1 MKIQLCLILAA
12 ILFAVQLP
20 AQTTKT
26 SKKIQEAQEAVE
38 NTAEIITTAD
48 KTIKTL
54 FPGKKKK
61 SQAGADTSEKTNNN
75 GENVSKKEGSS
86 AIDKPKAGS
95 TNNSSGLQPGD
106 VHPDAKVIDADDLYP
121 FNQGMAA
128 VSKGNAMAL
137 INAKGEFSIPYNS
150 QYHIAR
156 GETPEILLSN
166 SSSNKYF
173 NTNGKLLVEPGSTR
187 YQSWHPTGDNMYVE
201 SIIQNANS
209 PGWSVQVVD
218 KNGKKYEIKNLPS
231 QPSYIGEEMYSVPKE
246 RTSSVHAVVNFNG
259 QYITKFIY
267 RDIGH
272 FIDGMAIV
280 SKTDEFG
287 ETRFGFIDKTGK
299 EVIPVI
305 YSQKPTIFTGGLASI
320 FPVDKT
326 EFAQAVINKK
336 GEIVAKLPE
345 VRGICYI
352 GNGFF
357 DYDPRHI
364 MNAKG
369 EVIAVKDFLS
379 GYGVEATASEAEI
392 QLHQESE
399 CISDPDY
406 TPMIQKIDDGKM
418 WYARYPKKS
427 HLVSAGFIDIKRK
440 KAVEAAFEVQG
451 IAREPVFDPVSG
463 LALVKLRLGKDN
475 RGATIYREGYIN
487 EDGVFMIVKGEKS
500 KW

>member
-1 MKIQLCLILAA
+1 MKIQLYLILAA
-12 ILFAVQLP
+12 LLFVAQLP
-20 AQTTKT
+20 AQSTKT
-26 SKKIQEAQEAVE
+26 GRKMRETRQTVE
-38 NTAEIITTAD
+38 DAGGVITTTRD
-48 KTIKTL
+48 VINSIIRV
-54 FPGKKKK
+54 KKK
-61 SQAGADTSEKTNNN
+61 SKQAVEDAVKENAGKEAD
-75 GENVSKKEGSS
+75 S
-86 AIDKPKAGS
+86 AINKPQPGS

-106 VHPDAKVIDADDLYP
+106 IHPDAKVIDADNLYP
-121 FNQGMAA
+121 FNQGLAA

-137 INAKGEFSIPYNS
+137 INSKGEFSIPYNS

-166 SSSNKYF
+166 SGNNKYF
-173 NTNGKLLVEPGSTR
+173 NTNGKLLAEPGSTR
-187 YQSWHPTGDNMYVE
+187 YQFWQPTGDKMYVE
-201 SIIQNANS
+201 SIIQDANS
-209 PGWSVQVVD
+209 PKWSVQIVD

-231 QPSYIGEEMYSVPKE
+231 EPSYIGEEMYSVPKE
-246 RTSSVHAVVNFNG
+246 RASSVHAVVNFNG
-259 QYITKFIY
+259 EYITKFIY

-287 ETRFGFIDKTGK
+287 ETRYGFIDKTGK
-299 EVIPVI
+299 EVIPVM
-305 YSQKPTIFTGGLASI
+305 YSKKPTIFTGGLASI

-379 GYGVEATASEAEI
+379 SYGVEATASEAGI
-392 QLHQESE
+392 LLHKESQ
-399 CISDPDY
+399 CVSDLDN

-418 WYARYPKKS
+418 WYDRIPKKS
-427 HLVSAGFIDIKRK
+427 QPVSSGFIDVKRK
-440 KAVEAAFEVQG
+440 KAVDAAFE
-451 IAREPVFDPVSG
+451 IRETTREPVFDPVSG